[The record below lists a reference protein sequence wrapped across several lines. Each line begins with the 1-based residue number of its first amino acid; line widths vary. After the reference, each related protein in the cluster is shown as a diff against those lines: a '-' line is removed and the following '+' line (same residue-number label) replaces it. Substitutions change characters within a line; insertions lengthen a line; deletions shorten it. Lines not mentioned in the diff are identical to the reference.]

1 MSISMYDQSI
11 APLTRMLNNLA
22 AIVAKAEAHV
32 EAEGIDPTAILTARL
47 SPDMLTFMHQ
57 IRFVSDTA
65 RGAAARLAG
74 VERPVMEDNE
84 TTFAEALDRI
94 NRTIA
99 YLGEFTPEQFDGA
112 DEKTIDLQ
120 FGPDNVMA
128 FSGKDY
134 LLGFVMPN
142 FYFHV
147 STSYAILRHN
157 GVKIGKIDYL
167 GAPQ

>member
-1 MSISMYDQSI
+1 MSVSMYDQSV
-11 APLTRMLNNLA
+11 APLTRMLHNLV
-22 AIVAKAEAHV
+22 AIVEKAQAHV

-47 SPDMLTFMHQ
+47 APDMLTFMHQ

-74 VERPVMEDNE
+74 VERPAIADDE

-94 NRTIA
+94 NQTIA
-99 YLGEFTPEQFDGA
+99 YLGEFTPEQFEGA
-112 DEKTIDLQ
+112 DEKTVHLPV
-120 FGPDNVMA
+120 GPNTLE
-128 FSGKDY
+128 FTGKDY

-147 STSYAILRHN
+147 STAYAILRHN
-157 GVKIGKIDYL
+157 GIKLGKLDYL
-167 GAPQ
+167 GPIQ